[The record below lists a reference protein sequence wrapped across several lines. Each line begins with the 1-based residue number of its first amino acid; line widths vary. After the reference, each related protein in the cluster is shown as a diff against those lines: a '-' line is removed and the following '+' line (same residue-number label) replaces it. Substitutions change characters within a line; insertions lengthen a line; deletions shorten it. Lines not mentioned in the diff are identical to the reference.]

1 MSKSL
6 SMDDA
11 WTCESIRNR
20 EMSWGPMEDHQA
32 LASAMRMDD
41 LTSQVIARARQLGQS
56 IGLATGMH
64 QLRRAGLIAL
74 ALVLIFEGLL
84 PLVAPGLWRRV
95 FSELMRLQ
103 DGQIRFYGL
112 VTVALGLLVWWWPG
126 N

>member
-1 MSKSL
+1 
-6 SMDDA
+6 MDDVLWA
-11 WTCESIRNR
+11 
-20 EMSWGPMEDHQA
+20 
-32 LASAMRMDD
+32 
-41 LTSQVIARARQLGQS
+41 
-56 IGLATGMH
+56 
-64 QLRRAGLIAL
+64 AL
-74 ALVLIFEGLL
+74 ALVLVFEGLL

>member
-1 MSKSL
+1 V
-6 SMDDA
+6 DDVLWA
-11 WTCESIRNR
+11 
-20 EMSWGPMEDHQA
+20 
-32 LASAMRMDD
+32 
-41 LTSQVIARARQLGQS
+41 
-56 IGLATGMH
+56 
-64 QLRRAGLIAL
+64 AL
-74 ALVLIFEGLL
+74 ALVLVFEGLL

>member
-1 MSKSL
+1 MAAVLPRSADSAA
-6 SMDDA
+6 SVDDVLWA
-11 WTCESIRNR
+11 
-20 EMSWGPMEDHQA
+20 
-32 LASAMRMDD
+32 
-41 LTSQVIARARQLGQS
+41 
-56 IGLATGMH
+56 
-64 QLRRAGLIAL
+64 AL
-74 ALVLIFEGLL
+74 ALVLVFEGLL